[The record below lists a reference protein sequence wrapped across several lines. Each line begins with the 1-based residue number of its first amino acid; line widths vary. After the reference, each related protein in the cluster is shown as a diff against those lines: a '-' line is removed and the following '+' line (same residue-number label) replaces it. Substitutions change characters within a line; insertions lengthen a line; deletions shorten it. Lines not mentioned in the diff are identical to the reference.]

1 MTPID
6 NIHQLKY
13 ILSARPY
20 HLNPLCKTRKLVGSV
35 FGWRKKGAS
44 DEENRCPYCN
54 SPNPPG
60 AEQCSLCYYELNRSA
75 RDQPM
80 APPSSTD
87 SEIMS
92 TLLNEEFDEFE
103 EEDAVEA
110 VLTLDDVTV
119 EVDQF
124 DVSKDES
131 SDFQFIDSSGPT
143 LSDTKDYQSPKEV
156 QLDKSDAPSKE
167 VDFVVPTSNPLEE
180 VAEPVHTGQ
189 GSLFSVSSES
199 DFSMEEVQ
207 KSAMSVPGETNM
219 DAQIISEESEDSE
232 IDLTSTTVEEIQTP
246 SIPEIPENFSSIQ
259 TPDLPEVPMETPSLP
274 EVIPETSNVIDSPIV
289 PEIPNVSNIPVS
301 TPSLPDVPEVS
312 KAIETPEIPEI
323 PEQDYAKS
331 VVEEVS
337 QQAPAPTP
345 QHGGRIW
352 PWPAKQPWDERQVYR
367 EVVSMLESVKSG
379 KLVQTAQTLD
389 NLGPHLSINLEMLIH
404 IGTVM
409 RYLGRE
415 EHLQWMLKMAQTV
428 YPNDERVSSAITHL
442 SN

>member
-1 MTPID
+1 M
-6 NIHQLKY
+6 
-13 ILSARPY
+13 
-20 HLNPLCKTRKLVGSV
+20 
-35 FGWRKKGAS
+35 FGWRKKDAS
-44 DEENRCPYCN
+44 SEENLCPYCN

-92 TLLNEEFDEFE
+92 TLLSEGFDEFE

-124 DVSKDES
+124 ELSNDEEE
-131 SDFQFIDSSGPT
+131 DFQFIDSSGPT
-143 LSDTKDYQSPKEV
+143 LSETKDYQTPQEV
-156 QLDKSDAPSKE
+156 QLEKSDAPTRD
-167 VDFVVPTSNPLEE
+167 VDFVVPDSNPLEE

-207 KSAMSVPGETNM
+207 NSAIDEPGETNM
-219 DAQIISEESEDSE
+219 EPQVINEMNEESDV
-232 IDLTSTTVEEIQTP
+232 DLTANAAVTKMDTP
-246 SIPEIPENFSSIQ
+246 DIPEIPDSPSIVS
-259 TPDLPEVPMETPSLP
+259 T
-274 EVIPETSNVIDSPIV
+274 PIV
-289 PEIPNVSNIPVS
+289 PEIPEHAQTVS
-301 TPSLPDVPEVS
+301 TTPPQVTTPSVPDVPDVPEAPEVTLTPEIPDVPEVPEATS
-312 KAIETPEIPEI
+312 TPDIPDV
-323 PEQDYAKS
+323 PEK
-331 VVEEVS
+331 EVTKTVTDE
-337 QQAPAPTP
+337 QPKQAMAPTP
-345 QHGGRIW
+345 QHNGRIW

-428 YPNDERVSSAITHL
+428 YPNDERVTSAIAHL

>member
-1 MTPID
+1 
-6 NIHQLKY
+6 
-13 ILSARPY
+13 
-20 HLNPLCKTRKLVGSV
+20 
-35 FGWRKKGAS
+35 
-44 DEENRCPYCN
+44 
-54 SPNPPG
+54 
-60 AEQCSLCYYELNRSA
+60 
-75 RDQPM
+75 M

-92 TLLNEEFDEFE
+92 TLLSEGFDEFE

-124 DVSKDES
+124 ELSSDEEE
-131 SDFQFIDSSGPT
+131 DFQFIDSSGPT
-143 LSDTKDYQSPKEV
+143 LSETKDYQAPKEV
-156 QLDKSDAPSKE
+156 QLEKSDAPTKDI
-167 VDFVVPTSNPLEE
+167 DFVVPDSNPLEE

-207 KSAMSVPGETNM
+207 NSAIGEPGKTNM
-219 DAQIISEESEDSE
+219 EPQVINEMNEESDA
-232 IDLTSTTVEEIQTP
+232 DLTSNAAVTKMDTP
-246 SIPEIPENFSSIQ
+246 DIPEIPDSPSIVS
-259 TPDLPEVPMETPSLP
+259 T
-274 EVIPETSNVIDSPIV
+274 PIV
-289 PEIPNVSNIPVS
+289 PEISEHAQTVS
-301 TPSLPDVPEVS
+301 TTPPQVTTPSVPDVPDMPEVPEVTSTPEIPDVPEVPEATS
-312 KAIETPEIPEI
+312 TPEIPDVPEVPEVTSTPEI
-323 PEQDYAKS
+323 PDVPEKEVVKTVTDEQPK
-331 VVEEVS
+331 
-337 QQAPAPTP
+337 QAIAPTP
-345 QHGGRIW
+345 QHNGRIW

-428 YPNDERVSSAITHL
+428 YPNDERVTSAIAHL

>member
-1 MTPID
+1 M
-6 NIHQLKY
+6 
-13 ILSARPY
+13 
-20 HLNPLCKTRKLVGSV
+20 
-35 FGWRKKGAS
+35 FGWRKKDAS
-44 DEENRCPYCN
+44 SEENLCPYCN

-92 TLLNEEFDEFE
+92 TLLSEGFDEFE

-124 DVSKDES
+124 ELSNDEEE
-131 SDFQFIDSSGPT
+131 DFQFIDSSGPT
-143 LSDTKDYQSPKEV
+143 LSETKDYQTPQEV
-156 QLDKSDAPSKE
+156 QLEKSDAPTKD
-167 VDFVVPTSNPLEE
+167 VDFVVPDSNPLEE

-207 KSAMSVPGETNM
+207 NSAIGEPGKTNM
-219 DAQIISEESEDSE
+219 EPQVINEMNEESDV
-232 IDLTSTTVEEIQTP
+232 DLTANAAVTKMDTP
-246 SIPEIPENFSSIQ
+246 DIPEIPDSPSIVS
-259 TPDLPEVPMETPSLP
+259 T
-274 EVIPETSNVIDSPIV
+274 PIV
-289 PEIPNVSNIPVS
+289 PEIPEHAQTVS
-301 TPSLPDVPEVS
+301 TTPPQVTTPSVPDVPDVPEAPEVTL
-312 KAIETPEIPEI
+312 TPEIPDVPDVAEVPEAISTPDI
-323 PEQDYAKS
+323 PDVPEKEVAKTVTDEQPK
-331 VVEEVS
+331 
-337 QQAPAPTP
+337 QAIAPTP
-345 QHGGRIW
+345 QHNGRIW

-428 YPNDERVSSAITHL
+428 YPNDERVTSAIAHL

>member
-1 MTPID
+1 M
-6 NIHQLKY
+6 
-13 ILSARPY
+13 
-20 HLNPLCKTRKLVGSV
+20 
-35 FGWRKKGAS
+35 FGWRKKDAS
-44 DEENRCPYCN
+44 SEENLCPYCN

-60 AEQCSLCYYELNRSA
+60 AEQCSLCYYELKRSA

-92 TLLNEEFDEFE
+92 TLLSEGFDEFE

-124 DVSKDES
+124 ELSSDEEE
-131 SDFQFIDSSGPT
+131 DFQFIDSSGPT
-143 LSDTKDYQSPKEV
+143 LSETKDYQAPKEV
-156 QLDKSDAPSKE
+156 QLEKSDAPTKDI
-167 VDFVVPTSNPLEE
+167 DFVVPDSNPLEE

-207 KSAMSVPGETNM
+207 NSAIGEPGKTNM
-219 DAQIISEESEDSE
+219 EPQVINEMNEESDA
-232 IDLTSTTVEEIQTP
+232 DLTSNAAVTKMDTP
-246 SIPEIPENFSSIQ
+246 DIPEIPDSPSIVS
-259 TPDLPEVPMETPSLP
+259 T
-274 EVIPETSNVIDSPIV
+274 PIV
-289 PEIPNVSNIPVS
+289 PEISEHAQTVS
-301 TPSLPDVPEVS
+301 TTPPQVTTPSVPDVPDMPEVPEVTSTPEIPDVPEKEVV
-312 KAIETPEIPEI
+312 KTVTDEQPKQAI
-323 PEQDYAKS
+323 
-331 VVEEVS
+331 
-337 QQAPAPTP
+337 APTP
-345 QHGGRIW
+345 QHNGRIW

-428 YPNDERVSSAITHL
+428 YPNDERVTSAIAHL

>member
-1 MTPID
+1 M
-6 NIHQLKY
+6 
-13 ILSARPY
+13 
-20 HLNPLCKTRKLVGSV
+20 
-35 FGWRKKGAS
+35 FGWRKKDAS
-44 DEENRCPYCN
+44 SEENLCPYCN

-92 TLLNEEFDEFE
+92 TLLSEGFDEFE

-124 DVSKDES
+124 ELSNDEEE
-131 SDFQFIDSSGPT
+131 DFQFIDSSGPT
-143 LSDTKDYQSPKEV
+143 LSETKDYQTPQEV
-156 QLDKSDAPSKE
+156 QLEKSDAPTKD
-167 VDFVVPTSNPLEE
+167 VDFVVPDSNPLEE

-207 KSAMSVPGETNM
+207 NSAIGEPGKTNM
-219 DAQIISEESEDSE
+219 EPQVINEMNEESDV
-232 IDLTSTTVEEIQTP
+232 DLTANAAVTKMDTP
-246 SIPEIPENFSSIQ
+246 DIPEIPDSPSIVS
-259 TPDLPEVPMETPSLP
+259 T
-274 EVIPETSNVIDSPIV
+274 PIV
-289 PEIPNVSNIPVS
+289 PEIPEHAQTVS
-301 TPSLPDVPEVS
+301 TTPPQVTTPSVPDVPDVPEAPEVTL
-312 KAIETPEIPEI
+312 TPEIPDVPDVPDVAEVPEAISTPDI
-323 PEQDYAKS
+323 PDVPEKEVAKTVTYEQPK
-331 VVEEVS
+331 
-337 QQAPAPTP
+337 QAIAPTP
-345 QHGGRIW
+345 QHNGRIW

-428 YPNDERVSSAITHL
+428 YPNDERVTSAIAHL

>member
-1 MTPID
+1 M
-6 NIHQLKY
+6 
-13 ILSARPY
+13 
-20 HLNPLCKTRKLVGSV
+20 
-35 FGWRKKGAS
+35 FGWRKKDAS
-44 DEENRCPYCN
+44 SEENLCPYCN

-92 TLLNEEFDEFE
+92 TLLSEDFDEFE

-124 DVSKDES
+124 ELSNDEEE
-131 SDFQFIDSSGPT
+131 DFQFIDSSGPT
-143 LSDTKDYQSPKEV
+143 LSETKDYQTPQEV
-156 QLDKSDAPSKE
+156 QLEKSDAPTRD
-167 VDFVVPTSNPLEE
+167 VDFVVPDSNPLEE

-207 KSAMSVPGETNM
+207 NSAIDEPGKTNM
-219 DAQIISEESEDSE
+219 EPQVINEMNEESDV
-232 IDLTSTTVEEIQTP
+232 DLTANAAVTKMDTP
-246 SIPEIPENFSSIQ
+246 DIPEIPDSPSIVS
-259 TPDLPEVPMETPSLP
+259 T
-274 EVIPETSNVIDSPIV
+274 PIV
-289 PEIPNVSNIPVS
+289 PEIPEHAQTVS
-301 TPSLPDVPEVS
+301 TTPPQVTTPSVPNVPEVPEATSTPEIPDVPEAPEVALTPEIPDVPEVPES
-312 KAIETPEIPEI
+312 TSTPDIPDV
-323 PEQDYAKS
+323 PEK
-331 VVEEVS
+331 EVTKTVTDE
-337 QQAPAPTP
+337 QPKQAMAPTP
-345 QHGGRIW
+345 QHNGRIW

-428 YPNDERVSSAITHL
+428 YPNDERVTSAIAHL

>member
-1 MTPID
+1 M
-6 NIHQLKY
+6 
-13 ILSARPY
+13 
-20 HLNPLCKTRKLVGSV
+20 
-35 FGWRKKGAS
+35 FGWRKKDAS
-44 DEENRCPYCN
+44 SEENLCPYCN

-92 TLLNEEFDEFE
+92 TLLSEGFDEFE

-124 DVSKDES
+124 ELSNDEEE
-131 SDFQFIDSSGPT
+131 DFQFIDSSGPT
-143 LSDTKDYQSPKEV
+143 LSETKDYQTPQEV
-156 QLDKSDAPSKE
+156 QLEKSDAPTKD
-167 VDFVVPTSNPLEE
+167 VDFVVPDSNPLEE

-207 KSAMSVPGETNM
+207 NSAIGEPGKTNM
-219 DAQIISEESEDSE
+219 EPQVINEMNEESDV
-232 IDLTSTTVEEIQTP
+232 DLTANAAVTKMDTP
-246 SIPEIPENFSSIQ
+246 DIPEIPDSPSIVS
-259 TPDLPEVPMETPSLP
+259 T
-274 EVIPETSNVIDSPIV
+274 PIV
-289 PEIPNVSNIPVS
+289 PEIPEHAQTVS
-301 TPSLPDVPEVS
+301 TTPPQVTTPSVPDVPDVPEAPEVTL
-312 KAIETPEIPEI
+312 TPEIPDVPDVPDVAEVPESISTPDI
-323 PEQDYAKS
+323 PDVPEKEVAKTVTDEQPK
-331 VVEEVS
+331 
-337 QQAPAPTP
+337 QAIAPTP
-345 QHGGRIW
+345 QHNGRIW

-389 NLGPHLSINLEMLIH
+389 NLGPHLSMNLEMLIH

-428 YPNDERVSSAITHL
+428 YPNDERVTSAIAHL

>member
-1 MTPID
+1 M
-6 NIHQLKY
+6 
-13 ILSARPY
+13 
-20 HLNPLCKTRKLVGSV
+20 
-35 FGWRKKGAS
+35 FGWRKKDAS
-44 DEENRCPYCN
+44 SEENLCPYCN

-60 AEQCSLCYYELNRSA
+60 AEQCSLCYYELKRSA

-92 TLLNEEFDEFE
+92 TLLSEGFDEFE

-124 DVSKDES
+124 ELSSDEEE
-131 SDFQFIDSSGPT
+131 DFQFIDSSGPT
-143 LSDTKDYQSPKEV
+143 LSETKDYQAPKDV
-156 QLDKSDAPSKE
+156 QLEKSDAPTKDI
-167 VDFVVPTSNPLEE
+167 DFVVPDSNPLEE

-207 KSAMSVPGETNM
+207 NSAIGEPGKTNM
-219 DAQIISEESEDSE
+219 EPQVINEMNEESDA
-232 IDLTSTTVEEIQTP
+232 DLTSNAAVTKMDTP
-246 SIPEIPENFSSIQ
+246 DIPEIPDSPSIVS
-259 TPDLPEVPMETPSLP
+259 T
-274 EVIPETSNVIDSPIV
+274 PIV
-289 PEIPNVSNIPVS
+289 PEISEHAQTVS
-301 TPSLPDVPEVS
+301 TTPPQVTTPSVPDVPDMPEVPEVTSTPEIPDVPEKEVV
-312 KAIETPEIPEI
+312 KTVTDEQPKQAI
-323 PEQDYAKS
+323 
-331 VVEEVS
+331 
-337 QQAPAPTP
+337 APTP
-345 QHGGRIW
+345 QHNGRIW

-428 YPNDERVSSAITHL
+428 YPNDERVTSAIAHL

>member
-1 MTPID
+1 
-6 NIHQLKY
+6 
-13 ILSARPY
+13 
-20 HLNPLCKTRKLVGSV
+20 VGSV
-35 FGWRKKGAS
+35 FGWRKKGTS
-44 DEENRCPYCN
+44 SEENLCPYCN
-54 SPNPPG
+54 SPNPPE
-60 AEQCSLCYYELNRSA
+60 AKQCSLCYYDLNRSA

-92 TLLNEEFDEFE
+92 TLLSEGFDEFE

-124 DVSKDES
+124 DISDEEN

-143 LSDTKDYQSPKEV
+143 LSETKDYQAPQEV
-156 QLDKSDAPSKE
+156 ELKKSDAPKNDI
-167 VDFVVPTSNPLEE
+167 DFIVPESNPLEE

-189 GSLFSVSSES
+189 GSLFSVSSEA

-207 KSAMSVPGETNM
+207 NSAMSVPGKVNM
-219 DAQIISEESEDSE
+219 DPQIISDGVEESKVDLTVATTEEE
-232 IDLTSTTVEEIQTP
+232 IDTP
-246 SIPEIPENFSSIQ
+246 SIPDIPEPMPTIQ
-259 TPDLPEVPMETPSLP
+259 TPVVPEAPEDTPTVPDIPEVSIDTPS
-274 EVIPETSNVIDSPIV
+274 V
-289 PEIPNVSNIPVS
+289 
-301 TPSLPDVPEVS
+301 PDVPEVPETNS
-312 KAIETPEIPEI
+312 TPEIPDVPVQEV
-323 PEQDYAKS
+323 AK
-331 VVEEVS
+331 VVREEPPA
-337 QQAPAPTP
+337 QTPAPSP
-345 QHGGRIW
+345 QHNGRIW

-367 EVVSMLESVKSG
+367 EVVSMLETVKSG

-389 NLGPHLSINLEMLIH
+389 NLGPHLSVNLEMLIH
-404 IGTVM
+404 IGTIM

-428 YPNDERVSSAITHL
+428 YPNDERVTSAITHL

>member
-1 MTPID
+1 M
-6 NIHQLKY
+6 
-13 ILSARPY
+13 
-20 HLNPLCKTRKLVGSV
+20 
-35 FGWRKKGAS
+35 FGWRKKDAS
-44 DEENRCPYCN
+44 GEENLCPYCN

-92 TLLNEEFDEFE
+92 TLLSEGFDEFE

-124 DVSKDES
+124 ELSNDEEE
-131 SDFQFIDSSGPT
+131 DFQFIDSSGPT
-143 LSDTKDYQSPKEV
+143 LSETKDYQTPQEV
-156 QLDKSDAPSKE
+156 QLEKSDAPTKD
-167 VDFVVPTSNPLEE
+167 VDFVVPESNPLEE

-207 KSAMSVPGETNM
+207 NSAIGEPGKTNM
-219 DAQIISEESEDSE
+219 EPQVINEMNEESDV
-232 IDLTSTTVEEIQTP
+232 DLTANAAVTKMDTP
-246 SIPEIPENFSSIQ
+246 DIPEIPDSPSIVS
-259 TPDLPEVPMETPSLP
+259 T
-274 EVIPETSNVIDSPIV
+274 PIV
-289 PEIPNVSNIPVS
+289 PEIPEHAQTVS
-301 TPSLPDVPEVS
+301 TTPPQVTTPSVPDVPDVPEAPEVTLTPEIPDVPEVTEATS
-312 KAIETPEIPEI
+312 TPDIPDVPEKEVAKTVTDEQPKQAI
-323 PEQDYAKS
+323 
-331 VVEEVS
+331 
-337 QQAPAPTP
+337 APTP
-345 QHGGRIW
+345 QHNGRIW

-389 NLGPHLSINLEMLIH
+389 NLGPHLSMNLEMLIH

-428 YPNDERVSSAITHL
+428 YPNDERVTSAIAHL

>member
-1 MTPID
+1 M
-6 NIHQLKY
+6 
-13 ILSARPY
+13 
-20 HLNPLCKTRKLVGSV
+20 
-35 FGWRKKGAS
+35 FGWRKKDAS
-44 DEENRCPYCN
+44 SEENLCPYCN

-60 AEQCSLCYYELNRSA
+60 AEQCSLCYYELKRSA

-92 TLLNEEFDEFE
+92 TLLSEGFDEFE

-124 DVSKDES
+124 ELSSDEEE
-131 SDFQFIDSSGPT
+131 DFQFIDSSGPT
-143 LSDTKDYQSPKEV
+143 LSETKDYQAPKEV
-156 QLDKSDAPSKE
+156 QLEKSDAPTKDI
-167 VDFVVPTSNPLEE
+167 DFVVPDSNPLEE

-207 KSAMSVPGETNM
+207 NSAIGEPGKTNM
-219 DAQIISEESEDSE
+219 EPQVINEMNEESDA
-232 IDLTSTTVEEIQTP
+232 DLTSNAAVTKMDTP
-246 SIPEIPENFSSIQ
+246 DIPEIPDSPSIVS
-259 TPDLPEVPMETPSLP
+259 T
-274 EVIPETSNVIDSPIV
+274 PIV
-289 PEIPNVSNIPVS
+289 PEISEYAQTVS
-301 TPSLPDVPEVS
+301 TTPPQVTTPSVPDVPDMPEVPEVTSTPEIPDVPEKEVV
-312 KAIETPEIPEI
+312 KTVTDEQPKQAI
-323 PEQDYAKS
+323 
-331 VVEEVS
+331 
-337 QQAPAPTP
+337 APTP
-345 QHGGRIW
+345 QHNGRIW

-428 YPNDERVSSAITHL
+428 YPNDERVTSAIAHL

>member
-1 MTPID
+1 
-6 NIHQLKY
+6 
-13 ILSARPY
+13 
-20 HLNPLCKTRKLVGSV
+20 V
-35 FGWRKKGAS
+35 FGWRKKDAS
-44 DEENRCPYCN
+44 SEENLCPYCN

-92 TLLNEEFDEFE
+92 TLLSEGFDEFE

-124 DVSKDES
+124 ELSNDEEE
-131 SDFQFIDSSGPT
+131 DFQFIDSSGPT
-143 LSDTKDYQSPKEV
+143 LSETKDYQTPQEV
-156 QLDKSDAPSKE
+156 QLEKSDAPTKD
-167 VDFVVPTSNPLEE
+167 VDFVVPDSNPLEE

-207 KSAMSVPGETNM
+207 NSAIGEPGKTNM
-219 DAQIISEESEDSE
+219 EPQVINEMNEESDV
-232 IDLTSTTVEEIQTP
+232 DLTANAAVTKMDTP
-246 SIPEIPENFSSIQ
+246 DIPEIPDSPSIVS
-259 TPDLPEVPMETPSLP
+259 T
-274 EVIPETSNVIDSPIV
+274 PIV
-289 PEIPNVSNIPVS
+289 PEIPEHAQTVS
-301 TPSLPDVPEVS
+301 TTPPQVTTPSVPDVPDVPEAPEVTL
-312 KAIETPEIPEI
+312 TPEIPDVPDVPDVAEVPEAISTPDI
-323 PEQDYAKS
+323 PDVPEKEVAKTVTDEQPK
-331 VVEEVS
+331 
-337 QQAPAPTP
+337 QAIAPTP
-345 QHGGRIW
+345 QHNGRIW

-389 NLGPHLSINLEMLIH
+389 NLGPHLSMNLEMLIH

-428 YPNDERVSSAITHL
+428 YPNDERVTSAIAHL

>member
-1 MTPID
+1 M
-6 NIHQLKY
+6 
-13 ILSARPY
+13 
-20 HLNPLCKTRKLVGSV
+20 
-35 FGWRKKGAS
+35 FGWRKKDAS
-44 DEENRCPYCN
+44 SEENLCPYCN

-92 TLLNEEFDEFE
+92 TLLSEGFDEFE

-124 DVSKDES
+124 ELSNDEEE
-131 SDFQFIDSSGPT
+131 DFQFIDSSGPT
-143 LSDTKDYQSPKEV
+143 LSETKDYQTPQEV
-156 QLDKSDAPSKE
+156 QLEKSDAPTKD
-167 VDFVVPTSNPLEE
+167 VDFVVPDSNPLEE

-207 KSAMSVPGETNM
+207 NSAIGEPGKTNM
-219 DAQIISEESEDSE
+219 EPQVINEMNEESDA
-232 IDLTSTTVEEIQTP
+232 DLTSNAAVTKMDTP
-246 SIPEIPENFSSIQ
+246 DIPEIPDSPSIVS
-259 TPDLPEVPMETPSLP
+259 T
-274 EVIPETSNVIDSPIV
+274 PIV
-289 PEIPNVSNIPVS
+289 PEIPEHAQTVSNTPPQVT
-301 TPSLPDVPEVS
+301 TPSVPDVPDVPEAPEVTL
-312 KAIETPEIPEI
+312 TPEIPDVPDVPDVAEVPEAISTPDI
-323 PEQDYAKS
+323 PDVPEKEVAKTVTDEQPK
-331 VVEEVS
+331 
-337 QQAPAPTP
+337 QAIAPTP
-345 QHGGRIW
+345 QHNGRIW

-389 NLGPHLSINLEMLIH
+389 NLGPHLSMNLEMLIH

-428 YPNDERVSSAITHL
+428 YPNDERVTSAIAHL

>member
-1 MTPID
+1 
-6 NIHQLKY
+6 
-13 ILSARPY
+13 
-20 HLNPLCKTRKLVGSV
+20 V
-35 FGWRKKGAS
+35 FGWRKKDAS
-44 DEENRCPYCN
+44 GEENLCPYCN

-92 TLLNEEFDEFE
+92 TLLSEGFDEFE

-124 DVSKDES
+124 ELSNDEEE
-131 SDFQFIDSSGPT
+131 DFQFIDSSGPT
-143 LSDTKDYQSPKEV
+143 LSETKDYQTPQEV
-156 QLDKSDAPSKE
+156 QLEKSDAPTKD
-167 VDFVVPTSNPLEE
+167 VDFVVPDSNPLEE

-207 KSAMSVPGETNM
+207 NSAIGEPGKTNM
-219 DAQIISEESEDSE
+219 EPQVINEMNEESDV
-232 IDLTSTTVEEIQTP
+232 DLTANAAVTKMDTP
-246 SIPEIPENFSSIQ
+246 DIPEIPDSPSIVS
-259 TPDLPEVPMETPSLP
+259 T
-274 EVIPETSNVIDSPIV
+274 PIV
-289 PEIPNVSNIPVS
+289 PEIPEHAQTVS
-301 TPSLPDVPEVS
+301 TTPPQVTTPSVPDVPDVPEAPEVTL
-312 KAIETPEIPEI
+312 TPEIPDVPDVPDVAEVPEAISTPDI
-323 PEQDYAKS
+323 PDVPEKEVAKTVTDEQPK
-331 VVEEVS
+331 
-337 QQAPAPTP
+337 QAIAPTP
-345 QHGGRIW
+345 QHNGRIW

-389 NLGPHLSINLEMLIH
+389 NLGPHLSMNLEMLIH

-428 YPNDERVSSAITHL
+428 YPNDERVTSAIAHL

>member
-1 MTPID
+1 
-6 NIHQLKY
+6 
-13 ILSARPY
+13 
-20 HLNPLCKTRKLVGSV
+20 
-35 FGWRKKGAS
+35 
-44 DEENRCPYCN
+44 
-54 SPNPPG
+54 
-60 AEQCSLCYYELNRSA
+60 
-75 RDQPM
+75 M

-92 TLLNEEFDEFE
+92 TLLSEGFDEFE

-124 DVSKDES
+124 ELSSDEEE
-131 SDFQFIDSSGPT
+131 DFQFIDSSGPT
-143 LSDTKDYQSPKEV
+143 LSETKDYQAPKEV
-156 QLDKSDAPSKE
+156 QLEKSDAPTKDI
-167 VDFVVPTSNPLEE
+167 DFVVPDSNPLEE

-207 KSAMSVPGETNM
+207 NSAIGEPGKTNM
-219 DAQIISEESEDSE
+219 EPQVINEMNEESDA
-232 IDLTSTTVEEIQTP
+232 DLTSNAAVTKMDTP
-246 SIPEIPENFSSIQ
+246 DIPEIPDSPSIVS
-259 TPDLPEVPMETPSLP
+259 T
-274 EVIPETSNVIDSPIV
+274 PIV
-289 PEIPNVSNIPVS
+289 PEISEHAQTVS
-301 TPSLPDVPEVS
+301 TTPPQVTTPSVPDVPDMPEVPEVTSTPEIPDVPEVPEVTS
-312 KAIETPEIPEI
+312 TPEIPDV
-323 PEQDYAKS
+323 PEVPEATSTPEVPDVPEKE
-331 VVEEVS
+331 VVKTVTDE
-337 QQAPAPTP
+337 QPNQAIAPTP
-345 QHGGRIW
+345 QHNGRIW

-428 YPNDERVSSAITHL
+428 YPNDERVTSAIAHL

>member
-1 MTPID
+1 M
-6 NIHQLKY
+6 
-13 ILSARPY
+13 
-20 HLNPLCKTRKLVGSV
+20 
-35 FGWRKKGAS
+35 FGWRKKDAS
-44 DEENRCPYCN
+44 SEENLCPYCN

-92 TLLNEEFDEFE
+92 TLLSEGFDEFE

-124 DVSKDES
+124 ELSNDEE
-131 SDFQFIDSSGPT
+131 DFQFIDSSGPT
-143 LSDTKDYQSPKEV
+143 LSETKDYQAPKEV
-156 QLDKSDAPSKE
+156 QLEKSDAPTKD
-167 VDFVVPTSNPLEE
+167 VDFVVPDSNPLEE

-207 KSAMSVPGETNM
+207 NSAIGEPGKTNM
-219 DAQIISEESEDSE
+219 EPQVINEMNEESDV
-232 IDLTSTTVEEIQTP
+232 DLTANAAVTKMDTP
-246 SIPEIPENFSSIQ
+246 DIPEIPDSPSIVS
-259 TPDLPEVPMETPSLP
+259 T
-274 EVIPETSNVIDSPIV
+274 PIV
-289 PEIPNVSNIPVS
+289 PEIPEHAQTVS
-301 TPSLPDVPEVS
+301 TTPPQVTTPSVPDVPDVPEAPEVTLTPEIPDVPEVPE
-312 KAIETPEIPEI
+312 AISTPDIPDV
-323 PEQDYAKS
+323 PEKEVAKT
-331 VVEEVS
+331 VTDE
-337 QQAPAPTP
+337 QPKQAIAPTP
-345 QHGGRIW
+345 QHNGRIW

-389 NLGPHLSINLEMLIH
+389 NLGPHLSMNLEMLIH

-428 YPNDERVSSAITHL
+428 YPNDERVTSAIAHL

>member
-1 MTPID
+1 M
-6 NIHQLKY
+6 
-13 ILSARPY
+13 
-20 HLNPLCKTRKLVGSV
+20 
-35 FGWRKKGAS
+35 FGWRKKDAS
-44 DEENRCPYCN
+44 SEENLCPYCN

-92 TLLNEEFDEFE
+92 TLLSEGFDEFE

-124 DVSKDES
+124 ELSNDEEE
-131 SDFQFIDSSGPT
+131 DFQFIDSSGPT
-143 LSDTKDYQSPKEV
+143 LSETKDYQTPQEV
-156 QLDKSDAPSKE
+156 QLEKSDAPTRD
-167 VDFVVPTSNPLEE
+167 VDFVVPDSNPLEE

-207 KSAMSVPGETNM
+207 NSAIDEPGKTNM
-219 DAQIISEESEDSE
+219 EPQVINEMNEESDV
-232 IDLTSTTVEEIQTP
+232 DLTANAAVTKMDTP
-246 SIPEIPENFSSIQ
+246 DIPEIPDSPSIVS
-259 TPDLPEVPMETPSLP
+259 T
-274 EVIPETSNVIDSPIV
+274 PIV
-289 PEIPNVSNIPVS
+289 PEIPEHAQTVS
-301 TPSLPDVPEVS
+301 TTPPQVTTPSVPDVPDVPEAPEVTLTPEIPDVPEVPEATS
-312 KAIETPEIPEI
+312 TPDIPDV
-323 PEQDYAKS
+323 PEK
-331 VVEEVS
+331 EVTKTVTDE
-337 QQAPAPTP
+337 QPKQAMAPTP
-345 QHGGRIW
+345 QHNGRIW

-428 YPNDERVSSAITHL
+428 YPNDERVTSAIAHL

>member
-1 MTPID
+1 M
-6 NIHQLKY
+6 
-13 ILSARPY
+13 
-20 HLNPLCKTRKLVGSV
+20 
-35 FGWRKKGAS
+35 FGWRKKDAS
-44 DEENRCPYCN
+44 SEENLCPYCN

-92 TLLNEEFDEFE
+92 TLLSEGFDEFE

-124 DVSKDES
+124 ELSNDEEE
-131 SDFQFIDSSGPT
+131 DFQFIDSSGPT
-143 LSDTKDYQSPKEV
+143 LSETKDYQTPQEV
-156 QLDKSDAPSKE
+156 QLEKSDAPTRD
-167 VDFVVPTSNPLEE
+167 VDFVVPDSNPLEE

-207 KSAMSVPGETNM
+207 NSAIDEPGKTNM
-219 DAQIISEESEDSE
+219 EPQVINEMNEESDV
-232 IDLTSTTVEEIQTP
+232 DLTANAAVTKMDTP
-246 SIPEIPENFSSIQ
+246 DIPEIPDSPSIVS
-259 TPDLPEVPMETPSLP
+259 T
-274 EVIPETSNVIDSPIV
+274 PIV
-289 PEIPNVSNIPVS
+289 PEIPEHAQTVS
-301 TPSLPDVPEVS
+301 TTPPQVTTPSVPDVPDVPDVPEAPEVTLTPEIPDVPEVPEATS
-312 KAIETPEIPEI
+312 TPDIPDV
-323 PEQDYAKS
+323 PEK
-331 VVEEVS
+331 EVTKTVTDE
-337 QQAPAPTP
+337 QPKQAMAPTP
-345 QHGGRIW
+345 QHNGRIW

-428 YPNDERVSSAITHL
+428 YPNDERVTSAIAHL

>member
-1 MTPID
+1 M
-6 NIHQLKY
+6 
-13 ILSARPY
+13 
-20 HLNPLCKTRKLVGSV
+20 GSV

-44 DEENRCPYCN
+44 SEENLCPYCN
-54 SPNPPG
+54 SPNPPE
-60 AEQCSLCYYELNRSA
+60 AKQCSLCYYDLNRSA

-92 TLLNEEFDEFE
+92 TLLSEGFDEFE

-124 DVSKDES
+124 DISDEEN

-143 LSDTKDYQSPKEV
+143 LSETKDYQAPQEV
-156 QLDKSDAPSKE
+156 ELKKSDAPKNDIE
-167 VDFVVPTSNPLEE
+167 FIVPESNPLEE

-189 GSLFSVSSES
+189 GSLFSVSSEA

-207 KSAMSVPGETNM
+207 NSAMSVPGKINM
-219 DAQIISEESEDSE
+219 DPQIISDGVEESKVDLTVATTEEE
-232 IDLTSTTVEEIQTP
+232 IDTP
-246 SIPEIPENFSSIQ
+246 SIPDIPEPMPTIQ
-259 TPDLPEVPMETPSLP
+259 TPVVPEAPVDTPTVPDIPEVSIDTPS
-274 EVIPETSNVIDSPIV
+274 V
-289 PEIPNVSNIPVS
+289 
-301 TPSLPDVPEVS
+301 PDVPEVP
-312 KAIETPEIPEI
+312 ETNLTPEIPDVPIQEV
-323 PEQDYAKS
+323 AK
-331 VVEEVS
+331 VVREEPPA
-337 QQAPAPTP
+337 QTPAPSP
-345 QHGGRIW
+345 QHNGRIW

-367 EVVSMLESVKSG
+367 EVVSMLETVKSG

-389 NLGPHLSINLEMLIH
+389 NLGPHLSVNLEMLIH
-404 IGTVM
+404 IGTIM

-415 EHLQWMLKMAQTV
+415 EHLQWILKMAQTV
-428 YPNDERVSSAITHL
+428 YPNDERVTSAITHL

>member
-1 MTPID
+1 M
-6 NIHQLKY
+6 
-13 ILSARPY
+13 
-20 HLNPLCKTRKLVGSV
+20 
-35 FGWRKKGAS
+35 FGWRKKDAS
-44 DEENRCPYCN
+44 SEENLCPYCN

-92 TLLNEEFDEFE
+92 TLLSEGFDEFE

-124 DVSKDES
+124 ELSNDEEE
-131 SDFQFIDSSGPT
+131 DFQFIDSSGPT
-143 LSDTKDYQSPKEV
+143 LSETKDYQTPQEV
-156 QLDKSDAPSKE
+156 QLEKSDAPTRD
-167 VDFVVPTSNPLEE
+167 VDFVVPDSNPLEE

-207 KSAMSVPGETNM
+207 NSAIDEPGETNM
-219 DAQIISEESEDSE
+219 EPQVINEMNEESDV
-232 IDLTSTTVEEIQTP
+232 DLTANAAVTKMDTP
-246 SIPEIPENFSSIQ
+246 DIPEIPDSPSIVS
-259 TPDLPEVPMETPSLP
+259 T
-274 EVIPETSNVIDSPIV
+274 PIV
-289 PEIPNVSNIPVS
+289 PEIPEHAQTVS
-301 TPSLPDVPEVS
+301 TTPPQVTTPSVPDVPDVPEAPEVTLTPEIPDVPEVPEATS
-312 KAIETPEIPEI
+312 TPDIPDV
-323 PEQDYAKS
+323 PEK
-331 VVEEVS
+331 EVTKTVTDE
-337 QQAPAPTP
+337 QPKQAMAPTP
-345 QHGGRIW
+345 QHNGRIW

-428 YPNDERVSSAITHL
+428 YPNDERVTSAITHL

>member
-1 MTPID
+1 
-6 NIHQLKY
+6 
-13 ILSARPY
+13 
-20 HLNPLCKTRKLVGSV
+20 
-35 FGWRKKGAS
+35 
-44 DEENRCPYCN
+44 
-54 SPNPPG
+54 
-60 AEQCSLCYYELNRSA
+60 
-75 RDQPM
+75 M

-92 TLLNEEFDEFE
+92 TLLSEGFDEFE

-124 DVSKDES
+124 ELSNDEEE
-131 SDFQFIDSSGPT
+131 DFQFIDSSGPT
-143 LSDTKDYQSPKEV
+143 LSETKDYQTPQEV
-156 QLDKSDAPSKE
+156 QLEKSDAPTKD
-167 VDFVVPTSNPLEE
+167 VDFVVPDSNPLEE

-207 KSAMSVPGETNM
+207 NSAIGEPGKTNM
-219 DAQIISEESEDSE
+219 EPQVINEMNEESDV
-232 IDLTSTTVEEIQTP
+232 DLTANAAVTKMDTP
-246 SIPEIPENFSSIQ
+246 DIPEIPDSPSIVS
-259 TPDLPEVPMETPSLP
+259 T
-274 EVIPETSNVIDSPIV
+274 PIV
-289 PEIPNVSNIPVS
+289 PEIPEHAQTVSNTPPQVT
-301 TPSLPDVPEVS
+301 TPSVPDVPDVPEAPEVTL
-312 KAIETPEIPEI
+312 TPEIPDVPDVPDVAEVPEAISTPDI
-323 PEQDYAKS
+323 PDVPEKEVAKTVTDEQPK
-331 VVEEVS
+331 
-337 QQAPAPTP
+337 QAIAPTP
-345 QHGGRIW
+345 QHNGRIW

-389 NLGPHLSINLEMLIH
+389 NLGPHLSMNLEMLIH

-428 YPNDERVSSAITHL
+428 YPNDERVTSAIAHL

>member
-1 MTPID
+1 M
-6 NIHQLKY
+6 
-13 ILSARPY
+13 
-20 HLNPLCKTRKLVGSV
+20 
-35 FGWRKKGAS
+35 FGWRKKDAS
-44 DEENRCPYCN
+44 SEENLCPYCN

-92 TLLNEEFDEFE
+92 TLLSEGFDEFE

-124 DVSKDES
+124 ELSNDEE
-131 SDFQFIDSSGPT
+131 DFQFIDSSGPT
-143 LSDTKDYQSPKEV
+143 LSETKDYQTPQEV
-156 QLDKSDAPSKE
+156 QLEKSDAPTKD
-167 VDFVVPTSNPLEE
+167 VDFVVPDSNPLEE

-207 KSAMSVPGETNM
+207 NSAIGEPGKTNM
-219 DAQIISEESEDSE
+219 EPQVINEMNEESDV
-232 IDLTSTTVEEIQTP
+232 DLTANAAVTKMDTP
-246 SIPEIPENFSSIQ
+246 DIPEIPDSPSIVS
-259 TPDLPEVPMETPSLP
+259 T
-274 EVIPETSNVIDSPIV
+274 PIV
-289 PEIPNVSNIPVS
+289 PEIPEHAQTVS
-301 TPSLPDVPEVS
+301 TTPPQVTTPSVPDVPDVPEAPEVTLTPEIPDVPEVPE
-312 KAIETPEIPEI
+312 AISTPDIPDV
-323 PEQDYAKS
+323 PEKEVAKT
-331 VVEEVS
+331 VTDE
-337 QQAPAPTP
+337 QPKQAIAPTP
-345 QHGGRIW
+345 QHNGRIW

-389 NLGPHLSINLEMLIH
+389 NLGPHLSMNLEMLIH

-428 YPNDERVSSAITHL
+428 YPNDERVTSAIAHL

>member
-1 MTPID
+1 M
-6 NIHQLKY
+6 
-13 ILSARPY
+13 
-20 HLNPLCKTRKLVGSV
+20 
-35 FGWRKKGAS
+35 FGWRKKDAS
-44 DEENRCPYCN
+44 SEENLCPYCN

-92 TLLNEEFDEFE
+92 TLLSEGFDEFE

-124 DVSKDES
+124 ELSNDEEE
-131 SDFQFIDSSGPT
+131 DFQFIDSSGPT
-143 LSDTKDYQSPKEV
+143 LSETKDYQTPQEV
-156 QLDKSDAPSKE
+156 QLEKSDAPTRD
-167 VDFVVPTSNPLEE
+167 VDFVVPDSNPLEE

-207 KSAMSVPGETNM
+207 NSAIDEPGKTNM
-219 DAQIISEESEDSE
+219 EPQVINEMNEESDV
-232 IDLTSTTVEEIQTP
+232 DLTANAAVTKMDTP
-246 SIPEIPENFSSIQ
+246 DVPEIPDSPSIVS
-259 TPDLPEVPMETPSLP
+259 T
-274 EVIPETSNVIDSPIV
+274 PIV
-289 PEIPNVSNIPVS
+289 PEIPEHAQTVS
-301 TPSLPDVPEVS
+301 TTPPQVTTPSVPDVPDVPEAPEVTLTPEIPDVPEVPEATS
-312 KAIETPEIPEI
+312 TPDIPDV
-323 PEQDYAKS
+323 PEK
-331 VVEEVS
+331 EVTKTVTDE
-337 QQAPAPTP
+337 QPKQAMAPTP
-345 QHGGRIW
+345 QHNGRIW

-428 YPNDERVSSAITHL
+428 YPNDERVTSAIAHL